1 MNIALIGYR
10 GTGKTTVSKLLADE
24 LGYKLLSTDALI
36 VEHANLSIPEIVK
49 KNGWEKFRKYEREV
63 ISEIAEFD
71 DCVFDCGGGIVEN
84 WENIAALK
92 KNKSTKIV
100 LLEADVNTIAERI
113 QGSDRPSLTSK
124 NIVNEIEEVLNKRRK
139 LYQKAVDIKI
149 DTSKINP
156 IETVKKIR
164 KLLNLK

>member
-1 MNIALIGYR
+1 MNITLIGYR

-36 VEHANLSIPEIVK
+36 IEHANSSIPDIVK
-49 KNGWEKFRKYEREV
+49 KDGWEKFRKYEKEV

-84 WENIAALK
+84 WENIIALK

-100 LLEADVNTIAERI
+100 LLEAEVNTIAERI
-113 QGSDRPSLTSK
+113 QGSDRPSLTNK

-139 LYQKAVDIKI
+139 LYQKAADIKI
-149 DTSKINP
+149 DTSKISP
-156 IETVKKIR
+156 IETVKKIK

>member
-24 LGYKLLSTDALI
+24 LGYKLLSTDALV
-36 VEHANLSIPEIVK
+36 VEHADASIPEIVK
-49 KNGWEKFRKYEREV
+49 KNGWEKFRMYEKEV
-63 ISEIAEFD
+63 ISEITEFD

-84 WENIAALK
+84 WENIKALK

-100 LLEADVNTIAERI
+100 LLEANINTIAERI

-139 LYQKAVDIKI
+139 LYQKAADIKI
-149 DTSKINP
+149 DTSKISALE
-156 IETVKKIR
+156 IIKSIR
-164 KLLNLK
+164 KKLKI

>member
-36 VEHANLSIPEIVK
+36 VEHANMGISELVK
-49 KNGWEKFRKYEREV
+49 KSGWEKFRAIEKEV

-71 DCVFDCGGGIVEN
+71 DCVFDCGGGIVED

-92 KNKSTKIV
+92 KNKTTKII
-100 LLEADVNTIAERI
+100 LLTANINIIAERI

-124 NIVNEIEEVLNKRRK
+124 SIVNEIEEVLNKRRK
-139 LYQKAVDIKI
+139 LYEKAADVKI
-149 DTSKINP
+149 DTSKLTVQEI
-156 IETVKKIR
+156 VKKIR
-164 KLLNLK
+164 KQLRL

>member
-24 LGYKLLSTDALI
+24 LGFKLLSTDALI
-36 VEHANLSIPEIVK
+36 IEHADASIPEIVK
-49 KNGWEKFRKYEREV
+49 KHGWEKFRAIEKEV

-84 WENIAALK
+84 WKNITVLK

-100 LLEADVNTIAERI
+100 LLSANIEVIAERI
-113 QGSDRPSLTSK
+113 QSSDRPSLTSK
-124 NIVNEIEEVLNKRRK
+124 SIVNEIEEVLNKRRK
-139 LYQKAVDIKI
+139 LYEKAADVKI
-149 DTSKINP
+149 DTSKLTVQ
-156 IETVKKIR
+156 EVVKKIKKELR
-164 KLLNLK
+164 Y